1 MARAS
6 ARTLSR
12 TRLAMMLGLLFLALA
27 APTVVLL
34 VQTQRQIK
42 FESFHQ
48 YRTLADELGLRID
61 AELQRLIAGEEAR
74 GYADYR
80 FVVVA
85 GDPATS
91 NFVQRSPLARIP
103 VQAEIPGVIGYFQVG
118 ADGEFSTPAMPDDLS
133 DPARWGLDKVEL
145 AQRTALRD
153 KLLDVLR
160 RNQLLERRNEN
171 ALAATDSKQRKDE

>member
-1 MARAS
+1 MIGS
-6 ARTLSR
+6 SMRTLSR
-12 TRLAMMLGLLFLALA
+12 ARLATMLGLLFLALA

-61 AELQRLIAGEEAR
+61 AALQRLIAGEEAR

-91 NFVQRSPLARIP
+91 NFVQRSPLARFP
-103 VQAEIPGVIGYFQVG
+103 VQSTIPGVIGYFQVG
-118 ADGEFSTPAMPDDLS
+118 ADGGFSTPTLPENLADA
-133 DPARWGLDKVEL
+133 ARWGVDAAEL
-145 AQRTALRD
+145 GQRTALRD
-153 KLLDVLR
+153 RLLDV
-160 RNQLLERRNEN
+160 
-171 ALAATDSKQRKDE
+171 